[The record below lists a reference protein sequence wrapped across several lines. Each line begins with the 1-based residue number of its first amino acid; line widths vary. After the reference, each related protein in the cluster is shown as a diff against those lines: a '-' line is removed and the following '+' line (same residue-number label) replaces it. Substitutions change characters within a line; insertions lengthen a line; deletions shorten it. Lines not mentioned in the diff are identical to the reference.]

1 MKQVIKLLQVQ
12 RGFYLPEITIYT
24 SPMCGYCH
32 AAKDLLRRRSAGFTE
47 IDVMAEPERRREMTE
62 RSGGGR
68 TVPQIFIGE
77 RPIGGFSELHAL
89 ERSGDLERLL
99 SPAA

>member
-1 MKQVIKLLQVQ
+1 MAAAAD
-12 RGFYLPEITIYT
+12 ITIYT

-32 AAKDLLRRRSAGFTE
+32 AAKDLLRRRNLDFTE
-47 IDVMAEPERRREMTE
+47 ISVMGDPDRRREMIE

-77 RPIGGFSELHAL
+77 RPIGGFDELHAL
-89 ERSGDLERLL
+89 DRSGTLDRLL
-99 SPAA
+99 TSAA